1 MNQTILGLPF
11 FEKNDISIHPKSRT
25 LKLPNLTLQLTE
37 KIHTNGKIS
46 AVSSKKNHFLRNNS
60 SLSIN
65 PNTTEIVQCSF
76 PNCSYPNGT
85 VAIIEP
91 HAKFEN
97 QTGLCVTSALITLKA
112 KQDVSLA
119 ILNVLPH
126 KVTVQK
132 NSVIARITILTPK
145 QAEYLQPINPQL
157 CRITLTRTLMRL
169 FWVRRSKFH
178 RRQMSFGFQLPKIV
192 LIQKH

>member
-1 MNQTILGLPF
+1 MR
-11 FEKNDISIHPKSRT
+11 K
-25 LKLPNLTLQLTE
+25 
-37 KIHTNGKIS
+37 
-46 AVSSKKNHFLRNNS
+46 NS
-60 SLSIN
+60 SLLIN

-76 PNCSYPNGT
+76 PNCSYPDGT
-85 VAIIEP
+85 VTIIEP

-97 QTGLCVTSALITLKA
+97 QTGLCVTSARITFKA

-157 CRITLTRTLMRL
+157 LLNYYNQNINALIQDSEIKVSPSTDELWFPTPENCSNPETLTGIEKRIYDEILQL
-169 FWVRRSKFH
+169 KKEEKLDPISNPLDKQKFLS
-178 RRQMSFGFQLPKIV
+178 QFPWKIFQV
-192 LIQKH
+192 Q